1 MADETPAAAKLNT
14 LVPHPARVYDYWLG
28 GKDNFE
34 ADRAVAEAVKAAS
47 PGVVQGARD
56 NRAFLG
62 RAVRFL
68 AEQGITQFLDIGTG
82 IPTQGNTHEV
92 AQAVNPAARVVYVDN
107 DPIVMVHAR
116 ALLRS
121 TPEGRTA
128 YIEADLRDPDAILK
142 HPDTLAT
149 LDFDQP
155 IAVVIVGT
163 LMFVKDEDDPFGVVK
178 RYTDAVVPGSYLAV
192 THVTGDFAPESLEAF
207 AEAYNTGPVPL
218 TLRTGT
224 EIGRFFDGF
233 ELVEPGL
240 VAVGEWRPD
249 PDEVPFLAG
258 RVHGGYGAVGR
269 KL

>member
-1 MADETPAAAKLNT
+1 MADDAPAPRKLDT
-14 LVPHPARVYDYWLG
+14 TVPHPARIYDYWLG

-34 ADRAVAEAVKAAS
+34 ADRKVAEAVINVS
-47 PGVVQGARD
+47 PGVVEGVRD

-68 AEQGITQFLDIGTG
+68 AEQGIDQFLDIGTG

-92 AQAVNPAARVVYVDN
+92 AQAVNPAARIVYVDN
-107 DPIVMVHAR
+107 DPIVMNHAR
-116 ALLRS
+116 ALLRG
-121 TPEGRTA
+121 TREGRTA
-128 YIEADLRDPDAILK
+128 YVEADLREPDSILK

-149 LDFDQP
+149 LDFGRP

-163 LMFVKDEDDPFGVVK
+163 LMFIRDEEDPFGIVR
-178 RYTDAVVPGSYLAV
+178 RYTDASVPGSYLAIS
-192 THVTGDFAPESLEAF
+192 HVTGDFAPESLEAF
-207 AEAYNTGPVPL
+207 AAAYNTGPVPL
-218 TLRTGT
+218 TLRTGA
-224 EIGRFFDGF
+224 EISRFFDGF

-240 VAVGEWRPD
+240 VAVGEWRSD
-249 PDEVPFLAG
+249 PDEDPFLAN